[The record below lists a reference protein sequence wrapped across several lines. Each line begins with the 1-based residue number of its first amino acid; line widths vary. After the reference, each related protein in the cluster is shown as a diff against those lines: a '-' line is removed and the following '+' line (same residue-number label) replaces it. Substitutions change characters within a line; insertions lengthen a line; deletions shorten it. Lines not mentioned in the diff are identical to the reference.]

1 MRYFYSPG
9 TCSLAGMAALEIAR
23 AEYQAVEVALAG
35 DRAELRA
42 VSLEGKV
49 PTLVDRDVVILDTVA
64 IIYWL
69 ARRFP
74 AAGLLPL
81 DESETALALSKMA
94 WFGNVFHL
102 IRRRF
107 ARPIMFSEDPDAHS
121 SIRVLAA
128 TEYQAA
134 LQKVDGWLAERQWPL
149 AVEVY
154 ALVFYNW
161 AILDEQ
167 PVGSLESYHRLVA
180 RLVARGDVRRA
191 LARHRSPL
199 LNEPTPGDA
208 HVPA

>member
-1 MRYFYSPG
+1 MRYFYTPG
-9 TCSLAGMAALEIAR
+9 TCSLAGMAALEIAG
-23 AEYQAVEVALAG
+23 ADYQAVEVALAG

-42 VSLEGKV
+42 VSKEGKV
-49 PTLVDRDVVILDTVA
+49 PALADGDTVFVDTVA
-64 IIYWL
+64 ILYWL

-74 AAGLLPL
+74 EAGLLPR
-81 DESETALALSKMA
+81 DETDTALALSRMA

-107 ARPIMFSEDPDAHS
+107 ARPMMFSSDPDAYP
-121 SIRVLAA
+121 SIKALAA
-128 TEYQAA
+128 AEYAAA
-134 LQKVDGWLAERQWPL
+134 LHSVDGWLAQREWPL

-167 PVGSLESYHRLVA
+167 VVEPLKYYRALTDRLVA
-180 RLVARGDVRRA
+180 HDDVRRA

-199 LNEPTPGDA
+199 LG
-208 HVPA
+208 